1 MKLFFLILFSVP
13 TVLNA
18 QNKKVFRIIGYSDF
32 YNNHNVIIQGGVFT
46 DTYKYNDFNFKND
59 KADTSNNPY
68 KLAQVQNKYFT
79 INGLLKYPHPF
90 SVSYYDAEK
99 NIGNNSNFFFI
110 DAGTINIEIDDLSAN
125 KSLGNRLYS
134 KSNKE
139 YQFLKKLYSN
149 SVDTLTGEIYD
160 LATKQKTIEK
170 YIFQNPNS
178 YVALWDMVIDYA
190 INMNYKNDNDKK
202 ILLKIARLL
211 SLEIKKTS
219 TYQALVK
226 NINQD
231 LKLTTGKIFP
241 NILLNSI
248 YQDADITG
256 GKVFPN
262 IPLNA
267 IDSLIPVIKKNKF
280 TLLDFWFSYCKPCI
294 EQFPLYKKIYDQ
306 NKSKQFEIIGISVD
320 RKEDEANWQKVI
332 KKFNLD
338 WLQYLDTREIITRE
352 LHITSFPS
360 NFLLDHDGKIIKKN
374 ISPQELEIFLQE
386 KLH

>member
-13 TVLNA
+13 TVLYA

-32 YNNHNVIIQGGVFT
+32 YNNQNVVIQGGVFS

-68 KLAQVQNKYFT
+68 KLVQVQNKYFT

-90 SVSYYDAEK
+90 SVSYYDAEE

-110 DAGTINIEIDDLSAN
+110 DTGTVNIEIDDLSAN

-149 SVDTLTGEIYD
+149 SVDTLTGKIYD

-231 LKLTTGKIFP
+231 LKLTPNKIFP

-294 EQFPLYKKIYDQ
+294 EQFPHYKKIYDQ

-360 NFLLDHDGKIIKKN
+360 NFLLDHDGKIIKKD